1 MLCAHHHRM
10 AHFADQTS
18 KKKIRN
24 LLQKEVDKRL
34 G

>member
-1 MLCAHHHRM
+1 MLCARHNRM